1 MRLEGARLRE
11 RRGARGMTQE
21 DLAKA
26 AAATVRTVQ
35 RAERGEDVSP
45 TTAGFLAE
53 ALGTSVEALQ
63 APTSSERTAERLRR
77 AAHAATPGDRVDTR
91 HGAASLL
98 GPRELENVYASPR
111 SYDGELFVLDAHLTS
126 QRAGTDDETAALG
139 CDEGLLAAF
148 QCRVTAQGADGK
160 PHVLDVTVHAFEPAV
175 TRALQARLGGTARIV
190 ARVVV
195 RPGSRALLFFES
207 PRGHSWTFVALSAGG
222 PERADAG
229 RSAGA
234 AGKGTSRA
242 ARRPARRRG

>member
-11 RRGARGMTQE
+11 RRRARGMTQE

-77 AAHAATPGDRVDTR
+77 AAHAAKPGDRVDTR
-91 HGAASLL
+91 HGAATLL

-111 SYDGELFVLDAHLTS
+111 SYDGELFVLDAHLAS
-126 QRAGTDDETAALG
+126 QRAGADDETAALG

-148 QCRVTAQGADGK
+148 QCRVTARAADGK
-160 PHVLDVTVHAFEPAV
+160 PYVLDVTVHAFEPGV
-175 TRALQARLGGTARIV
+175 TRALQARLGATARIV
-190 ARVVV
+190 SRVVV
-195 RPGSRALLFFES
+195 RPGTRALMFFES

-222 PERADAG
+222 PERDV
-229 RSAGA
+229 AGA
-234 AGKGTSRA
+234 AGAVKKGTSRA
-242 ARRPARRRG
+242 AKRPARRRG